1 MRLPPPGTK
10 TYPILCKSKCI
21 SDEFPLPLL
30 GPLPE
35 AEAAEG
41 KGEGEV
47 AELAAM
53 YRASLRALAAAEDE
67 AAREGGPVRRNSS
80 TGTKY

>member
-1 MRLPPPGTK
+1 
-10 TYPILCKSKCI
+10 
-21 SDEFPLPLL
+21 
-30 GPLPE
+30 LPE